1 MRQDIETQ
9 AKLLRCRNL
18 GEIRETQTRF
28 FRTAMDQ
35 YAAEATKL
43 MKIGAEMLASGKFH

>member
-1 MRQDIETQ
+1 METQ
-9 AKLLRCRNL
+9 AELLRCRTL
-18 GEIRETQTRF
+18 DEIHEAQTRF

-43 MKIGAEMLASGKFH
+43 MKIGADLMTPAQTH